1 MNTQD
6 RIRNLQQRRRHL
18 LARRECR
25 GAPIAALDLELT
37 VVRSELLALYA
48 SQRASHAA
56 TPIAQ
61 TN

>member
-48 SQRASHAA
+48 SQRANHAA
-56 TPIAQ
+56 TAVVQ
-61 TN
+61 AS

>member
-25 GAPIAALDLELT
+25 GAPIASLDLELT

-48 SQRASHAA
+48 SQRANHVA
-56 TPIAQ
+56 TAVIQAS
-61 TN
+61 

>member
-1 MNTQD
+1 MNMQD
-6 RIRNLQQRRRHL
+6 RIRNLQQRRRLL

-48 SQRASHAA
+48 SQRANHAA
-56 TPIAQ
+56 TAVVQ
-61 TN
+61 AS